1 MTCKGN
7 GTEYCGGG
15 SRLNVYSGN
24 ATTDGGTG
32 TPPPVPSGPVVRAS
46 IGDFKYRRCVTEAPG
61 RALSG
66 KAVAS
71 DDMTVAYCAGNC
83 TDFTYMGVEYGR
95 GKSFDATVLVLY

>member
-1 MTCKGN
+1 MVCKGN

-15 SRLNVYSGN
+15 SRLNLYASN
-24 ATTDGGTG
+24 STTPDPGTE
-32 TPPPVPSGPVVRAS
+32 TPVPTGPVVRAK
-46 IGDFKYRRCVTEAPG
+46 IGNFNYQMCATEVPG

-83 TDFTYMGVEYGR
+83 TDFKYMGVEYGR
-95 GKSFDATVLVLY
+95 GKSTRNNCLILY